1 MISNQKEVRRFFAQI
16 WQKRCIGHLSP
27 MEERVLK
34 IIVAHPEYTPYLE
47 NIEEYIHKE
56 WHADNSEHNPFL
68 HLSLHLSLQEQ
79 VAIDQPRGIAAIH
92 QKLSE
97 QKGSAIEAEHVMMGP
112 LTEMIWKAQK
122 YHTGLDVTSYLEALR
137 VLAYR

>member
-47 NIEEYIHKE
+47 NICLLYT
-56 WHADNSEHNPFL
+56 SP
-68 HLSLHLSLQEQ
+68 S
-79 VAIDQPRGIAAIH
+79 PR
-92 QKLSE
+92 
-97 QKGSAIEAEHVMMGP
+97 
-112 LTEMIWKAQK
+112 
-122 YHTGLDVTSYLEALR
+122 D
-137 VLAYR
+137 